1 MFYGGNQSCVA
12 LKYLALVSS
21 ADNLKAA
28 GTLYF
33 IVLNL
38 LILKNAKKDR
48 SREEAKS
55 ISTG

>member
-21 ADNLKAA
+21 ADNLKA

>member
-1 MFYGGNQSCVA
+1 MFYGGNQSCVT

-21 ADNLKAA
+21 ADNLKA